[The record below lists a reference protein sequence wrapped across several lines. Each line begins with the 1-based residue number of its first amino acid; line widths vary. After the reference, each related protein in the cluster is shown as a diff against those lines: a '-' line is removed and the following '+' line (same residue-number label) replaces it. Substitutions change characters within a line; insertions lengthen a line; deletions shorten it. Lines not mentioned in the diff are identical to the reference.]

1 MSSWQK
7 RSLSESSTGSED
19 LGEDYASSF
28 KRPRLNSFAPS
39 SKERRESQAST
50 ASSTSFS
57 VSCESE
63 DVGDHLNN
71 AIESNSETEDELP
84 QRATFSNPAAFP
96 SSVSS
101 GTLLFSGL
109 PMMI

>member
-1 MSSWQK
+1 MSSFQK

-39 SKERRESQAST
+39 YERRESQAST

-57 VSCESE
+57 VSGESE
-63 DVGDHLNN
+63 DVDVRDHLNN
-71 AIESNSETEDELP
+71 ALESNSD
-84 QRATFSNPAAFP
+84 F
-96 SSVSS
+96 
-101 GTLLFSGL
+101 
-109 PMMI
+109 I